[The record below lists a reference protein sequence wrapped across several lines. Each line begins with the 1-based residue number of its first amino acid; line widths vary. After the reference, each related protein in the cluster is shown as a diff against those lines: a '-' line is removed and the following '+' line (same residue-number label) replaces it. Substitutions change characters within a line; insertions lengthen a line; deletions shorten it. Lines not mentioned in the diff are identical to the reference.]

1 MRQNVIQLTDVFIDG
16 GRWSTEQL
24 WMTQSTLEQRRIDRT
39 DVARGARNDWPWY
52 AYKHAGNN
60 QTVVGYVVDIYD
72 LDVGHESRATG
83 SDDVEKIGDIR
94 RTPGGFVHH
103 LCEVEWLEAVCQLH
117 VNWRVVSSRAV
128 HVAAHDNACVRA
140 CVCVCYACQFH
151 TISDISSL

>member
-1 MRQNVIQLTDVFIDG
+1 
-16 GRWSTEQL
+16 
-24 WMTQSTLEQRRIDRT
+24 MTQSTLEQRRIDRT

-94 RTPGGFVHH
+94 RMPGGFVHQ
-103 LCEVEWLEAVCQLH
+103 LCEVNCVNISMTLSKPSDPTANVTSYKPFQVSRFLFSVVNFRVKPRRQFNHLFPHRTHWAVSINQI
-117 VNWRVVSSRAV
+117 R
-128 HVAAHDNACVRA
+128 
-140 CVCVCYACQFH
+140 
-151 TISDISSL
+151 